1 VAVVFTTTARD
12 RAAGDMSDMTAAT
25 AVCRRRITGRTVA
38 LGGIVASAAV
48 FSSGCTLSDVSTVL
62 SILRFLG
69 IGG

>member
-1 VAVVFTTTARD
+1 
-12 RAAGDMSDMTAAT
+12 MTAAT